1 MRRHARGV
9 AGPHPAGDDRHMRPQ
24 TWADVG
30 IEIPLGRTGEVDVL
44 CPQCSA
50 MRKKSHDKCLSVNTL
65 DGTWFCHHC
74 GWAGALGPNGTGYG
88 SRLRQRAITPPPER
102 TRVIPAPLPEEPLP
116 GSVIQWFA
124 SRGIPEP
131 VLTAAR
137 IRWK

>member
-1 MRRHARGV
+1 
-9 AGPHPAGDDRHMRPQ
+9 
-24 TWADVG
+24 
-30 IEIPLGRTGEVDVL
+30 
-44 CPQCSA
+44 

-137 IRWK
+137 IRWKDGAILFPYQRHGALINIKHRTLDKRFWMVAGAERIL